1 MHRNNGH
8 GSRTRPLVALAALF
22 VANAALAGAA
32 EYLLPLNGDNV
43 IGTVATTVAEHED
56 TLLDIG
62 RRYGVGYEEIIAA
75 NPGIDP
81 WLPGEGTEVLL
92 PTRFVLPN
100 GPREGIVVNL
110 PEHRLYYYPPSRPG
124 EPRVVR
130 TYPIS
135 TGKMDWKTPLGT
147 TTVVSKQE
155 RPNWNPPE
163 SVRLE
168 HIAKGD
174 PLPKVVPPG
183 PDNPLGEYAM
193 RLGIPGG
200 AYLIHGTNR
209 PAGVGMQVTHGCI
222 RMYPEDIAEFFKMI
236 PVNTKVTLVDQT
248 TKVGWTRGTMYEE
261 RQAPLEG
268 TADPTHTDPAE
279 LARIVAAASAG
290 HNVSIDWNT
299 ARQAFDQQTSVPVRI
314 GVQNFAARASST
326 DQALPDSTQGTGTAV
341 QPAAPTPVTN
351 NDSTSDPVTP

>member
-1 MHRNNGH
+1 MHRTNGR
-8 GSRTRPLVALAALF
+8 SCLALALVALTTLF
-22 VANAALAGAA
+22 VANPARAGGA

-43 IGTVATTVAEHED
+43 IGVVTTAVAEHED

-81 WLPGEGTEVLL
+81 WLPGAGTEVLL
-92 PTRFVLPN
+92 PTRFVLPDA
-100 GPREGIVVNL
+100 PREGIVVNL
-110 PEHRLYYYPPSRPG
+110 PEHRLYYFPPARPG

-135 TGKMDWKTPLGT
+135 TGKMDWKTPLGVT
-147 TTVVSKQE
+147 RIVAKQE
-155 RPNWNPPE
+155 KPNWNPPE

-168 HIAKGD
+168 HIEKGD

-193 RLGIPGG
+193 RLGIPSG

-222 RMYPEDIAEFFKMI
+222 RMYPEDIEEFFSLV
-236 PVNTKVTLVDQT
+236 PVKTQVNLIDQT
-248 TKVGWTRGTMYEE
+248 TKVGWSRGQLFVE

-268 TADPTHTDPAE
+268 TGNPTHMDPAE
-279 LARIVAAASAG
+279 LAKLVASATDG
-290 HNVSIDWNT
+290 LAVSVDWNT
-299 ARQAFDQQTSVPVRI
+299 ARGAFNQASGVPVRI
-314 GVQNFAARASST
+314 GGRTFVPAVP
-326 DQALPDSTQGTGTAV
+326 QAESATVAGGAGP
-341 QPAAPTPVTN
+341 
-351 NDSTSDPVTP
+351 

>member
-1 MHRNNGH
+1 MHRSNG
-8 GSRTRPLVALAALF
+8 GRWAALAFVALLAPLVAIDAR
-22 VANAALAGAA
+22 AGAA

-43 IGTVATTVAEHED
+43 IGVVTTAVAEHED

-62 RRYGVGYEEIIAA
+62 RRHGVGYEEIIAA
-75 NPGIDP
+75 NPGVDP
-81 WLPGEGTEVLL
+81 WLPGAGTEIVI
-92 PTRFVLPN
+92 PGRFILPN
-100 GPREGIVVNL
+100 APREGIVVNL
-110 PEHRLYYYPPSRPG
+110 PEHRLYYYPPAQPG
-124 EPRVVR
+124 QPRVVR

-135 TGKMDWKTPLGT
+135 TGKMDWKTPLGVT
-147 TTVVSKQE
+147 KVVSKQE

-193 RLGIPGG
+193 RLGIPSG

-222 RMYPEDIAEFFKMI
+222 RMFPEDIAEVFTMV
-236 PVNTKVTLVDQT
+236 PTGTQVNLVDQT
-248 TKVGWTRGTMYEE
+248 TKVGWSRGTLYLE

-268 TADPTHTDPAE
+268 TQDPTHLDPVE
-279 LARIVAAASAG
+279 LDRAVQAATAG
-290 HNVSIDWNT
+290 LAVQVDWQT
-299 ARQAFDQQTSVPVRI
+299 ARLAFKQMSGVPARI
-314 GVQNFAARASST
+314 GVREYGAPPPPSPTTPEAVARGA
-326 DQALPDSTQGTGTAV
+326 
-341 QPAAPTPVTN
+341 TPG
-351 NDSTSDPVTP
+351 S

>member
-1 MHRNNGH
+1 MHRSN
-8 GSRTRPLVALAALF
+8 GSRGLVPVLVALLAPLVAGE
-22 VANAALAGAA
+22 VRAGAA
-32 EYLLPLNGDNV
+32 EYLLPANGDNV
-43 IGTVATTVAEHED
+43 IGVVTTAVAEHED

-81 WLPGEGTEVLL
+81 WLPGAGTEILIPGRFIL
-92 PTRFVLPN
+92 PDA
-100 GPREGIVVNL
+100 PREGIVVNL
-110 PEHRLYYYPPSRPG
+110 PEHRLYYFPPAQPG
-124 EPRVVR
+124 QPRVVR

-135 TGKMDWKTPLGT
+135 TGKMDWKTPLGIT
-147 TTVVSKQE
+147 KVVSKQE

-193 RLGIPGG
+193 RLGIPSG

-222 RMYPEDIAEFFKMI
+222 RMFPEDIAEFFTMV
-236 PVNTKVTLVDQT
+236 PVSTKVNLLDQT
-248 TKVGWTRGTMYEE
+248 TKVGWSRGTLYVE

-268 TADPTHTDPAE
+268 TQDPTHLDPAE
-279 LARIVAAASAG
+279 LARAVATATAG
-290 HNVSIDWNT
+290 RPVQVDWST
-299 ARQAFDQQTSVPVRI
+299 ARQAFQQMSGVPVRI
-314 GVQNFAARASST
+314 GLQDFTRPAPEPASPTTEVARHVEGEA
-326 DQALPDSTQGTGTAV
+326 D
-341 QPAAPTPVTN
+341 PAR
-351 NDSTSDPVTP
+351 

>member
-1 MHRNNGH
+1 MHRSNGH
-8 GSRTRPLVALAALF
+8 RFPNRPLVALATLF
-22 VANAALAGAA
+22 VANAALAGGA
-32 EYLLPLNGDNV
+32 EYLLPPNGDNV
-43 IGTVATTVAEHED
+43 IGTVATTVAEHAD

-62 RRYGVGYEEIIAA
+62 RRFGVGYEEIIAA

-81 WLPGEGTEVLL
+81 WLPGDGTEVLL
-92 PTRFVLPN
+92 PTRFVLPDA
-100 GPREGIVVNL
+100 PREGIVVNL
-110 PEHRLYYYPPSRPG
+110 PEHRLYYYPPAKPG
-124 EPRVVR
+124 EARVVL

-147 TTVVSKQE
+147 TKIVSKQE

-168 HIAKGD
+168 HIEKGD

-222 RMYPEDIAEFFKMI
+222 RMFPEDIAEFFTI
-236 PVNTKVTLVDQT
+236 VPVGTKVNLVDQT
-248 TKVGWTRGTMYEE
+248 TKVGWTRGTLFVE
-261 RQAPLEG
+261 RQSPLEG
-268 TADPTHTDPAE
+268 T
-279 LARIVAAASAG
+279 
-290 HNVSIDWNT
+290 
-299 ARQAFDQQTSVPVRI
+299 
-314 GVQNFAARASST
+314 
-326 DQALPDSTQGTGTAV
+326 
-341 QPAAPTPVTN
+341 
-351 NDSTSDPVTP
+351 